1 MNVRS
6 LKRVAGFSLLE
17 VLVALVILSVGLL
30 GLAALQAEGLRGS
43 STAKFRF
50 NAVRLMGDITDRMRA
65 NEAGLADYAVALDGA
80 GANQPACAESGANA
94 AITCTA
100 TQMAN
105 YDIFLWKRDLGEL
118 LPPDGNGSIVATG
131 VDNRFVITA
140 RWTERGQVQTISTEV
155 QF

>member
-1 MNVRS
+1 MNVRK

-50 NAVRLMGDITDRMRA
+50 NAVRLLGDITDRMRA
-65 NEAGLADYAVALDGA
+65 NEAGVADYSVAFTAA
-80 GANQPACAESGANA
+80 GSNDPACAESGANLA
-94 AITCTA
+94 TTCTP

-105 YDIFLWKRDLGEL
+105 YDIFLWKRDLDEL
-118 LPPDGNGSIVATG
+118 LPPDGDGSIVATG
-131 VDNRFVITA
+131 LDNRFVITA

>member
-1 MNVRS
+1 MNVRN
-6 LKRVAGFSLLE
+6 LKRFAGFSLLE

-65 NEAGLADYAVALDGA
+65 NEAGLADYSVALNAA
-80 GANQPACAESGANA
+80 GSNDPACAESGANLA
-94 AITCTA
+94 TICTP
-100 TQMAN
+100 TQMAS
-105 YDIFLWKRDLGEL
+105 YDIFLWKRDLDEL
-118 LPPDGNGSIVATG
+118 LPPDGDGSIVATG
-131 VDNRFVITA
+131 SDNRFVITA